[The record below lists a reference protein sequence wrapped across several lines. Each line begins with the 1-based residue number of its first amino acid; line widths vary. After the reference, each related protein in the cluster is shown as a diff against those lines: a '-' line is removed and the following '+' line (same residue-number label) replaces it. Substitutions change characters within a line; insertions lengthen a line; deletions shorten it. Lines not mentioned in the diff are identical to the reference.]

1 MSGTANSGIQVIESL
16 GSAGAMPVRR
26 ESVVAFIGPAPR
38 GPIDTPV
45 EVRNVAE
52 FRRQF
57 GSPHQ
62 PSRLEFILGQ
72 FFENGGTL
80 AIVVRVGPS
89 AGKSRVDIPAGD
101 GILSLQAVNPGP
113 LEYLRGSVDYDNIQA
128 DDKNHFNL
136 TIHRLDTPEQRLVE
150 EQEIYRGLSVDADDP
165 MFIAQVLESSALVR
179 LCGKAPDQR
188 PERTLGTGADMGF
201 SYLYSVVD
209 RNNSREPS
217 DYDLIGSDT
226 QGTGLFAFDQAPV
239 IDLLCMIAGAPGQD
253 LGPVVLFAAERYCL
267 RRSALLLVDPPS
279 HWTTAAQAIA
289 ALREPGFASPN
300 VVTYFPGLDGEQA
313 GQLGSGRSLLGALA
327 GGMVSRDADDGVGA
341 SLSDRQIILRCRQPL
356 EQTLTQS
363 HCMQLVRAGINPVRQ
378 AGSGHLSMEGLVTL
392 ARGGGLAGELNDLR
406 SRRLV
411 LFVLGS
417 IMRATR
423 WAVFHAD
430 EPGMLPSLDRQIRG
444 FLRALF
450 EAGVL
455 QGNQPFDAF
464 YVKCDLLADGT
475 TDDVARGTSPV
486 VEIVCGLALNDPG
499 RFTAYRIVHEQ
510 SDCRVI
516 EQGAQPVLAMAS

>member
-1 MSGTANSGIQVIESL
+1 LSGTANSGIQVIESL
-16 GSAGAMPVRR
+16 GSAGTMPVCR
-26 ESVVAFIGPAPR
+26 ESVVAFVGPAPR
-38 GPIDTPV
+38 GPIDIPV
-45 EVRNVAE
+45 EVRSVAE
-52 FRRQF
+52 FRRRF

-62 PSRLEFILGQ
+62 PSRLESILGQ

-80 AIVVRVGPS
+80 AMVVRVGPS
-89 AGKSRVDIPAGD
+89 AGKSRIDVPAGD
-101 GILSLQAVNPGP
+101 GVLSLQAANPGP
-113 LEYLRGSVDYDNIQA
+113 LEYLRASVDYDDIQA

-136 TIHRLDTPEQRLVE
+136 TIHRLNTPEQRLVE

-179 LCGKAPDQR
+179 LCGETPDQR
-188 PERTLGTGADMGF
+188 PERTLGTGADVGF

-209 RNNSREPS
+209 RNKSRQAS

-239 IDLLCMIAGAPGQD
+239 IDLLCLIAGAPGQD
-253 LGPVVLFAAERYCL
+253 LGPVVLFAAERYCR
-267 RRSALLLVDPPS
+267 RRSALLLVDPLS
-279 HWTTAAQAIA
+279 HWTTVAQATA

-300 VVTYFPGLDGEQA
+300 VVTYFPRLDSEQT

-327 GGMVSRDADDGVGA
+327 GAMVSGDADDGVGA
-341 SLSDRQIILRCRQPL
+341 SLSDRQINLRCRQPL
-356 EQTLTQS
+356 GQTLTQS

-378 AGSGHLSMEGLVTL
+378 ASSGHLWLEGLVTL

-406 SRRLV
+406 SRRLA

-423 WAVFHAD
+423 WTVFQAN
-430 EPGMLPSLDRQIRG
+430 ESEMLPSLDRQVRG

-455 QGNQPFDAF
+455 QGAQPLDAF
-464 YVKCDLLADGT
+464 YMKCDLLADGM
-475 TDDVARGTSPV
+475 TDDMTSSTSPV

-510 SDCRVI
+510 TDCRVI
-516 EQGAQPVLAMAS
+516 EQGTHPGLAMAS